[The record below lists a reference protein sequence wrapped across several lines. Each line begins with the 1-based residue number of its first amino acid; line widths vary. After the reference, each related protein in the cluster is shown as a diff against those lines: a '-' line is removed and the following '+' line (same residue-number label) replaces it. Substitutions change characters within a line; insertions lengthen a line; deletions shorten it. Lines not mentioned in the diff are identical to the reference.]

1 MILKKALKKLQI
13 QHFLYHLPHP
23 PVPSPTL
30 LSSYP
35 TSYALP
41 CLFLLFLYP
50 RPPPSILPCTPP
62 PSQCSFPLPL
72 LVTVPSPLPY
82 VSRPFVFWDVSVK
95 DVLSV
100 SYCCACKC
108 CESCDHSCWECKLL
122 L

>member
-35 TSYALP
+35 TSYAQAFSSSSSTLDLP
-41 CLFLLFLYP
+41 HPSFPAPLPLLNV
-50 RPPPSILPCTPP
+50 

-100 SYCCACKC
+100 QCTLGVLPV
-108 CESCDHSCWECKLL
+108 LL
-122 L
+122 